1 MPCNFAPAFKA
12 IGPWCNGNT
21 ADFGSVIQGSSPC
34 GPTEKPLL
42 SGEAAFFMGCFA
54 PAPLMCFVWFQLL
67 KKSLKNFYTVEKYMI
82 RTEKTPL

>member
-42 SGEAAFFMGCFA
+42 SGEAAFFHALFCACTSYVFRLVSA
-54 PAPLMCFVWFQLL
+54 P
-67 KKSLKNFYTVEKYMI
+67 
-82 RTEKTPL
+82 